1 NIELGSRLQNF
12 TFLQWAT
19 APIGQQDLNI
29 AFNRRHHHGF
39 VDYLSAHIHCSNMT
53 DLDVY
58 TIDTCLPG
66 FRCKN
71 VQGWFKPRAMLP
83 IKSKGLFYIIES
95 IT

>member
-1 NIELGSRLQNF
+1 
-12 TFLQWAT
+12 
-19 APIGQQDLNI
+19 
-29 AFNRRHHHGF
+29 
-39 VDYLSAHIHCSNMT
+39 LSAHIHCSNMT

-83 IKSKGLFYIIES
+83 IKSKSLFYIIES
-95 IT
+95 ST